1 MKVNCVVVDDDELDR
16 LMVLSCLKSYPEI
29 QVLEVFSSPLAA
41 IEFVEAN
48 PVDIL
53 FLDIDM
59 PEMSGIELRKRI
71 PQTAIC
77 VFVTSYPEHAVES
90 FEVEALDFLV
100 KPLKAERF
108 KLTVARIHDYL
119 EIRRKVSLFESS
131 FGGDAIVIKEG
142 HTQTR
147 IKLHE
152 ILYLQA
158 MKDYTLIFTSD
169 RRHCVLVSLGNLLK
183 ETEFLTFARV
193 HKSYAVNPLYIDRVT
208 STEVILKNE
217 QILPLGR
224 VYKEIIQSILL

>member
-29 QVLEVFSSPLAA
+29 KVLEVFSSPLEA

-77 VFVTSYPEHAVES
+77 VFITSYPEHAVES

-119 EIRRKVSLFESS
+119 EIQQKVSLFESS
-131 FGGDAIVIKEG
+131 FGSDTIVIKEG

-147 IKLHE
+147 IKQHE

-158 MKDYTLIFTSD
+158 MKDYTLIFTTD
-169 RRHCVLVSLGNLLK
+169 KRHCVLFSLGNLLK
-183 ETEFLTFARV
+183 ETEFQSFVRV
-193 HKSYAVNPLYIDRVT
+193 HRSYAVNPMYIERVA
-208 STEVILKNE
+208 SHEVIMKNE
-217 QILPLGR
+217 QIVPLGR
-224 VYKEIIQSILL
+224 AYKETLNLLS